1 MEEIS
6 TEKSYLKNKRTSP
19 LQNQI
24 ILSTHTESAKLLS
37 PEEIKKK
44 EHNKK
49 KTVQAKNRLKHIHIK
64 FTRKH
69 NSK

>member
-49 KTVQAKNRLKHIHIK
+49 KTEKQKQKKKKNGTSQK
-64 FTRKH
+64 
-69 NSK
+69 

>member
-19 LQNQI
+19 SQNQI

-44 EHNKK
+44 NTIKK
-49 KTVQAKNRLKHIHIK
+49 KQKNK
-64 FTRKH
+64 
-69 NSK
+69 SKKKKKNGTSQK